1 MTKKNSTVNQEELH
15 KFSSIAD
22 EWWDETGKFKPL
34 HEINPVRLEYIIG
47 QIKRNISKKEGIT
60 ILDIGCGGGL
70 VSIPLS
76 KVGYD
81 VTGLDAS
88 SENIKVAQSRNSK
101 AKFICSSAE
110 QLCEEGNKYDVVL
123 ALEVVEHVDNID
135 LFLNSCVKLLK
146 KNGILIVST
155 INRTLKSLM
164 FAKIGAEYVLGWL
177 PKGTHQ
183 WDKFLTPTEV
193 KSYVKTKVVDE
204 AGMIYRPF
212 SKKWEISDTDLS
224 VNYFV
229 TFRG

>member
-1 MTKKNSTVNQEELH
+1 MSKKSSTVNKDELH

-34 HEINPVRLEYIIG
+34 HEINPVRLEYIIA

-60 ILDIGCGGGL
+60 VLDIGCGGGL

-88 SENIKVAQSRNSK
+88 NENIKVAQSRNSK
-101 AKFICSSAE
+101 TNFICSSAE
-110 QLCEEGNKYDVVL
+110 QLCEEGQKYDVVL
-123 ALEVVEHVDNID
+123 ALEVVEHVDNIE
-135 LFLNSCVKLLK
+135 LFLSSCNKLLK

-155 INRTLKSLM
+155 INRTFKSLM

-183 WDKFLTPTEV
+183 WDKFLTPAEV
-193 KSYVKTKVVDE
+193 KSFVKTKVVDE
-204 AGMIYRPF
+204 SGMIYRPF
-212 SKKWEISDTDLS
+212 SKRWEISDTDLS
-224 VNYFV
+224 VNYFI

>member
-1 MTKKNSTVNQEELH
+1 MTKKNSTVNKDELH

-22 EWWDETGKFKPL
+22 QWWDETGKFKPL
-34 HEINPVRLEYIIG
+34 HEINPVRLEYIIN
-47 QIKRNISKKEGIT
+47 QIKRNISKKDGIT
-60 ILDIGCGGGL
+60 VLDIGCGGGL

-76 KVGYD
+76 KVGYE

-88 SENIKVAQSRNSK
+88 IENIKVAQSRNSN
-101 AKFICSSAE
+101 ANFICSSAE

-123 ALEVVEHVDNID
+123 ALEVVEHVDNIE
-135 LFLNSCVKLLK
+135 LFLASCSKLLK

-164 FAKIGAEYVLGWL
+164 FAKIGAEYVLRWL

-183 WDKFLTPTEV
+183 WDKFLTPSEV
-193 KSYVKTKVVDE
+193 KSFVKSKVVDE
-204 AGMIYRPF
+204 SGMVYRPF
-212 SKKWEISDTDLS
+212 SKVWVISDSDLS
-224 VNYFV
+224 VNYFI